1 MSVAK
6 VLTYV
11 ISTVQFLEEVT
22 LFCFFYHLQHGILGL
37 QGQALLISGV

>member
-22 LFCFFYHLQHGILGL
+22 LFCFFNHLQHGILGL